1 MKPIKKIICILFIYF
16 INPISTYGN
25 DSIRF
30 IDLDFILQNSNVGK
44 SALKKIENLN
54 TKNINTLKEK
64 ENILK
69 DLEKKIASKKNII
82 SKEVFDNEVTFFR
95 EKVNKFQNE
104 KDKIIDDFNNFKK
117 SELENVLKKITPII
131 NSYMEKNSIDIL
143 LESKN
148 IVMGKKELNLTNEI
162 LKELNK

>member
-16 INPISTYGN
+16 INTIPTYGN

-30 IDLDFILQNSNVGK
+30 INLDFILQNSNDGK

-64 ENILK
+64 EKILK

-82 SKEVFDNEVTFFR
+82 SKEVFDNEVTLFR

-117 SELENVLKKITPII
+117 NELENVLKKITPII

>member
-30 IDLDFILQNSNVGK
+30 INLDFILQNSNDGK

-64 ENILK
+64 EKILK

-82 SKEVFDNEVTFFR
+82 SKEVFDNEVILFR

-104 KDKIIDDFNNFKK
+104 KDKIVNDFNKFKK
-117 SELENVLKKITPII
+117 NELENVLKKITPII

>member
-82 SKEVFDNEVTFFR
+82 SKEVFDNEVILFR

-104 KDKIIDDFNNFKK
+104 KDKIVDDFNKFKK
-117 SELENVLKKITPII
+117 NELENVLKKITPII